1 MATDYR
7 QPLHQ
12 WYPFIGQAG
21 IKRITKDVKIIRVEK
36 DWTPTGWDRTL
47 PPKGL
52 LLTFNDTQ
60 RNDEMVYS
68 YSVCAY
74 IFFFWESRTWPPFLG
89 GPSFI
94 VVIIQDVAQTIQDPS
109 TTPNKEL
116 KLWIHRPDNSNENQQ
131 IERQEQE
138 KEPSVSIFMNNHLLG
153 EIQ

>member
-7 QPLHQ
+7 QPLRQ
-12 WYPFIGQAG
+12 WYPFIGQAWSE
-21 IKRITKDVKIIRVEK
+21 RITKDVKIIRVKE

-47 PPKGL
+47 PPKDCFSP
-52 LLTFNDTQ
+52 LTTHKGTTDGVFVQ
-60 RNDEMVYS
+60 C
-68 YSVCAY
+68 VCVY

-94 VVIIQDVAQTIQDPS
+94 VVIIQGFAQTIQDPS

-131 IERQEQE
+131 LERQEQE
-138 KEPSVSIFMNNHLLG
+138 KEPSVSVFMNNHLLG
-153 EIQ
+153 GIQ